1 MTPFLRIPRLIL
13 GKLLAILLI
22 ILPLRL
28 AKSPNYLILQRLLIS
43 LFQMEIAE
51 LVISWLCY

>member
-1 MTPFLRIPRLIL
+1 MIQIL
-13 GKLLAILLI
+13 THITIIGYVTILFI

-28 AKSPNYLILQRLLIS
+28 AKSPNYLTPQRLLIS

-51 LVISWLCY
+51 LVISWLCF